1 MRLSILHRTV
11 YRYTTPVFY
20 SIQQLRLTPRT
31 EPHQRTLRWR
41 LGAPG
46 PLTATIDAYGNTTHT
61 LTLTDA
67 HGDVNIEARGEVDI
81 DPLVD
86 GRLHEA
92 DTGVPPLSFLALTPL
107 TEPDAAVLDFA
118 QRLRGQGAT
127 ALLAFADEVCNAVD
141 YQMGTTEVTSTAREA
156 LALGRGVCQ
165 DHAHLYIAACR
176 VRGLPARYVS
186 GYVYPGDAPHAA
198 SHAWADVYLPD
209 EGWVSIDVT
218 HRRFASD
225 HLCRLAV
232 GRDYASASP
241 VRGVR
246 IGGGA
251 ETMDVRVNIRPFPF
265 NAAGRADDTAE
276 FHGNQQAHP

>member
-11 YRYTTPVFY
+11 YHYTTPVFY

-31 EPHQRTLRWR
+31 ESHQRTLRWR

-46 PLTATIDAYGNTTHT
+46 TLAATIDAYGNTTHT
-61 LTLTDA
+61 LTLAEA
-67 HGDVNIEARGEVDI
+67 HGDVTIEARGEVEV

-86 GRLHEA
+86 GRLEEA
-92 DTGVPPLSFLALTPL
+92 ESGVPPLSFLALTPL
-107 TEPDAAVLDFA
+107 TEPDDAVLEFA
-118 QRLRGQGAT
+118 QRLRQRDAGG
-127 ALLAFADEVCNAVD
+127 LLAFANDVCDAVA
-141 YQMGTTEVTSTAREA
+141 YQAGTTEVTSTAREA

-165 DHAHLYIAACR
+165 DHAHLFIAACR

-186 GYVYPGDAPHAA
+186 GYVHPGDAPHAA
-198 SHAWADVYLPD
+198 SHAWADVYLQ
-209 EGWVSIDVT
+209 EHGWVSIDVT

-246 IGGGA
+246 IGGGD
-251 ETMDVRVNIRPFPF
+251 EKMDVRVNIRPFPF
-265 NAAGRADDTAE
+265 IAAGHADHTSALYSD
-276 FHGNQQAHP
+276 QQTQQ